1 MALGGTVV
9 RPEGSDDYF
18 PPEGTRVTW
27 RAHGIIQRMYDQ
39 AKAHGVEVK
48 GVIGNTDHLRKHGGH
63 TPWEPDK
70 PLGVVHAID
79 LEAPGLGDFIL
90 AICRTNEDTSFIQ
103 FMNWR
108 GRQYDYGGND
118 IGSSGDQHLH
128 FHVKAGR
135 EGLAVDLINRYANR
149 NQPPPPEEDDD
160 MKATDTM
167 VLTIIGEDG
176 APQVYPGVKYE
187 GYLSLRY
194 QQEMQKLAL
203 LRGDRD
209 AEAVEAARS
218 EALLAELVANTE
230 PEPAS

>member
-1 MALGGTVV
+1 MTLGGTVV
-9 RPEGSDDYF
+9 RPAGSDDYF
-18 PPEGTRVTW
+18 PPPGTRVQW

-39 AKAHGVEVK
+39 AKVHGVEVK
-48 GVIGNTDHLRKHGGH
+48 GVIGNLDHLRKHGGH
-63 TPWEPDK
+63 TPWEPNK

-90 AICRTNEDTSFIQ
+90 GICRSDEDTSFIE
-103 FMNWR
+103 FLNWR

-118 IGSSGDQHLH
+118 LGPNDDEHLH
-128 FHVKAGR
+128 FEVNAGR
-135 EGLAVDLINRYANR
+135 EHLAVDLINRYANR
-149 NQPPPPEEDDD
+149 NQEDDD

-167 VLTIIGEDG
+167 NLTIIGEDG

-203 LRGDRD
+203 LRGDREAEA
-209 AEAVEAARS
+209 AEAVRTQE
-218 EALLAELVANTE
+218 LLAELVANTE
-230 PEPAS
+230 PVT